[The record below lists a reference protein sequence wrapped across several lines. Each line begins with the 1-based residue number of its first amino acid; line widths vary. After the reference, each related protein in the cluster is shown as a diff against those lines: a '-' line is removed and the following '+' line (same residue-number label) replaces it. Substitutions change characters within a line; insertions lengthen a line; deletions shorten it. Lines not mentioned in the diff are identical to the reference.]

1 MYDLSAK
8 HRSSLLLNFAIQK
21 ILLQVGPRGGLW
33 GGQGQGQGQGQGHRS
48 SRWGFA
54 RSAPPSGALAG
65 PWHSINTRSA
75 TPVAAA
81 ASPTPAARARSRG
94 RIRWP
99 SPGFPLRSAAPPAG
113 GAPQGCGGC
122 RCRRG
127 GAGAAGSGAPGKMLM
142 QTEMMILVTSTN
154 QTVAGSWGG
163 CHFQPRCCPC
173 TSRRLCAPRAMPRP
187 SGRPANSTPR

>member
-33 GGQGQGQGQGQGHRS
+33 GGQGQGQGPGAPQLTLGLCTLGTTLWS
-48 SRWGFA
+48 A
-54 RSAPPSGALAG
+54 RRPLALHKHKLGNPCPS
-65 PWHSINTRSA
+65 
-75 TPVAAA
+75 A

-113 GAPQGCGGC
+113 GTPQGCGGC

-142 QTEMMILVTSTN
+142 QTEMMILVISTN

-163 CHFQPRCCPC
+163 CHFQPRCWPC
-173 TSRRLCAPRAMPRP
+173 TSRRLFAPRAMPRP
-187 SGRPANSTPR
+187 SGRLQANSTPR